1 MYSIWRQHV
10 LLILCFA
17 TWAFFATSGSVS
29 AQDEANGF
37 SQQLEALALKCDE
50 LGLKHQAEITR
61 QWIVPA
67 RPDQQ
72 IYYPFQNVDHFRPA
86 ATATQLEKFWYER
99 FIEIRNAEAER
110 LYQQALQLEDTSQA
124 YRLLHHVLHE
134 NHRHRQARKLLGYSD
149 STVLQLRPNAVRGKK
164 IAPLT
169 GWQAGE
175 YYTVKSAHFE
185 ITTNATAAEGVA
197 LARELETMYTVWQQA
212 FVEFWCNK
220 AAWKKKLSG
229 ENALLYNKRVHRIVL
244 FAEQDEY
251 IQFFRQRSFQN
262 LNSSG
267 FYSSS
272 SKTAFLHLGK
282 TIANP
287 WLHEVAHQLFFELGP
302 ALQNI
307 AEEQNVWAIEG
318 VATYME
324 SLQDFGRFVTL
335 GGFESKRLQYAR
347 FHTLVNQSYEPLEQ
361 LTTLGNRQ
369 LTVHPRIV
377 TLYSQCS
384 GLAHFLLD
392 GKNGLYRQAFLD
404 LLRKIYTRT
413 DTGGSLAQLARI
425 SYQQLDEEYHQF
437 LVIDDEDLSRLRPNT
452 ELAAFCAA
460 HSHVTD
466 TGLAKLKG
474 QQNLTWLDL
483 TGCSVSDNSIPL
495 FQSLPGLREVML
507 DGTNVSDDSVKVL
520 ANLQNLELLDL
531 ANTKVTDK
539 APQMLAGKP
548 TLTVL
553 YLTGT
558 QVTDRAAPNLETI
571 VNLEILELSGTKMS
585 VEVRDK
591 LKSNLLKLQP

>member
-1 MYSIWRQHV
+1 MYWIWRQHF
-10 LLILCFA
+10 LLTHCFA
-17 TWAFFATSGSVS
+17 TWAFFAACGSLC
-29 AQDEANGF
+29 AQDDSNAF
-37 SQQLEALALKCDE
+37 SQQLETLALKCDE
-50 LGLKHQAEITR
+50 LDLKQQAEITR
-61 QWIVPA
+61 QWIVTD

-72 IYYPFQNVDHFRPA
+72 IYYPFQNVDHFRPPA
-86 ATATQLEKFWYER
+86 NAPQLEKFWYER
-99 FIEIRNAEAER
+99 FTEIRNTEAER
-110 LYQQALQLEDTSQA
+110 LYQQALQLEDTSRA
-124 YRLLHHVLHE
+124 YRLLHRVLHE
-134 NHRHRQARKLLGYSD
+134 NHRHLQARKVLGYSD

-169 GWQAGE
+169 GWRAGE

-185 ITTNATAAEGVA
+185 ITTNATAAQGVS
-197 LARELETMYTVWQQA
+197 LARNLETMYSVWQQA

-220 AAWKKKLSG
+220 AAFKKKLAG
-229 ENALLYNKRVHRIVL
+229 DNVQLYNKRVHRIVL

-251 IQFFRQRSFQN
+251 IQFFRQRSFNN

-267 FYSSS
+267 FYNSS

-287 WLHEVAHQLFFELGP
+287 WLHEVAHQLFYELGP

-361 LTTLGNRQ
+361 LTTLGNQQ

-392 GKNGLYRQAFLD
+392 GKNGIYRQAFLD

-413 DTGGSLAQLARI
+413 DTEGSLAQLSKM

-437 LVIDDEDLSRLRPNT
+437 LVIDDDDLSRLRPNT

-460 HSHVTD
+460 HSQVTD
-466 TGLAKLKG
+466 TGLAKLNG
-474 QQNLTWLDL
+474 QQKLTWLDV
-483 TGCSVSDNSIPL
+483 TGCSVSDKSIPL

-507 DGTNVSDDSVKVL
+507 DGTDVSDDSVQVL
-520 ANLQNLELLDL
+520 ANLPNLELLDL

-539 APQMLAGKP
+539 AAQMLTGKS
-548 TLTVL
+548 TLSVL

-558 QVTDRAAPNLETI
+558 QVTDRAAADLETI

-585 VEVRDK
+585 AEVKEK
-591 LKSNLLKLQP
+591 LKSNLVKLQP